1 MINSKL
7 KTIKLLYIV
16 FFILYCIV
24 LFFALFFCFGVC
36 LITENVVSIILMIL
50 NITRIIFVFV
60 LLLKGLSNTNSAIM
74 NDEYLD
80 KYMRNYSFIKGI
92 IATALLSPVFIYFTI
107 SRYRL
112 SQLYVISNI
121 DNENIS
127 NIKKP
132 ISKTTYL
139 VLIIISSLLS
149 VLSAFGYCGTTIY
162 IETFRGLNSSINEA
176 VKPKED
182 LPSIRIHYGNN
193 EMDLFDQNFNFDYLD
208 KYMGDNMKDINPDT
222 TVKAKTHVMG
232 YTNGETQFN
241 LELYTDKKC
250 KVKEMKIK
258 DMRIRFIPY
267 KHEYY
272 SPYDEQRI
280 NEFYNKV
287 DSYYIIIN
295 GTIINKDTSYNIV
308 REIIK
313 QLSKNEMDVHEY
325 TYNDYK
331 SLNYSAYPYY
341 ELNFS
346 YTLDD
351 KLESIHI
358 NTRSYY

>member
-1 MINSKL
+1 MINCKL
-7 KTIKLLYIV
+7 NTIKTIYIAFLIIYI
-16 FFILYCIV
+16 FFF
-24 LFFALFFCFGVC
+24 FFALLLCIGVC
-36 LITENVVSIILMIL
+36 SIAESVASIILMII
-50 NITRIIFVFV
+50 NIIRMILIVVF
-60 LLLKGLSNTNSAIM
+60 LAKGLSNVNSAI
-74 NDEYLD
+74 NNEEYLD

-139 VLIIISSLLS
+139 VLIIISSLLG
-149 VLSAFGYCGTTIY
+149 VLSVFGYCGTTIY

-193 EMDLFDQNFNFDYLD
+193 EMDLFDQNFNFNYLD
-208 KYMGDNMKDINPDT
+208 EYMGENMKDINPDT
-222 TVKAKTHVMG
+222 TVKAKTSVMG

-241 LELYTDKKC
+241 LEFYTDKKC

-258 DMRIRFIPY
+258 DVRIRFIPY

-287 DSYYIIIN
+287 DSYYISIN
-295 GTIINKDTSYNIV
+295 GNIINKDTSYIMV

-331 SLNYSAYPYY
+331 TLNYSAYPYY
-341 ELNFS
+341 ELYFS

-358 NTRSYY
+358 STRSYY

>member
-1 MINSKL
+1 MINRKL
-7 KTIKLLYIV
+7 NTIKTIYIAFLIIYI
-16 FFILYCIV
+16 FFF
-24 LFFALFFCFGVC
+24 FFALLLCIGVC
-36 LITENVVSIILMIL
+36 SIAESVASIILMII
-50 NITRIIFVFV
+50 NIIRMILIVVF
-60 LLLKGLSNTNSAIM
+60 LAKGLSNVNSAI
-74 NDEYLD
+74 NNEEYLD

-139 VLIIISSLLS
+139 VLIIISSLLG
-149 VLSAFGYCGTTIY
+149 VLSVFGYCGTTIY

-193 EMDLFDQNFNFDYLD
+193 EMDLFDQNFNFNYLD
-208 KYMGDNMKDINPDT
+208 EYMGENMKDINPDT
-222 TVKAKTHVMG
+222 TVKAKTSVMG

-241 LELYTDKKC
+241 LEFYTDKKC

-258 DMRIRFIPY
+258 DVRIRFIPY

-287 DSYYIIIN
+287 DSYYISIN
-295 GTIINKDTSYNIV
+295 GNIINKDTSYIMV

-331 SLNYSAYPYY
+331 TLNYSAYPYY
-341 ELNFS
+341 ELYFS

-358 NTRSYY
+358 STRSYY